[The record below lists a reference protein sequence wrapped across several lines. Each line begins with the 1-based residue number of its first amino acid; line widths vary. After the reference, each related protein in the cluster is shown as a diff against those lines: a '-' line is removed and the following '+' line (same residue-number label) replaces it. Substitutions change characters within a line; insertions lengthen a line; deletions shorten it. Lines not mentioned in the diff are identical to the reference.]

1 MSEAEHFLLDAR
13 KSFRL
18 AAEAVGLKEI
28 ERDSAMGRD
37 YLQLAHKA
45 AKSKE
50 TNISPSL

>member
-28 ERDSAMGRD
+28 ERYSAMGRD

-50 TNISPSL
+50 TNTSPSL